1 MPHSLKSELTR
12 HNDKALRTV
21 SVVTCGGSLI
31 FYKCSLSILRVCYY
45 DQIKFYNTANLI
57 QR

>member
-1 MPHSLKSELTR
+1 MLHSMTSELTR
-12 HNDKALRTV
+12 QNDNALRTV

-31 FYKCSLSILRVCYY
+31 FCKCSLSILRVCCYS
-45 DQIKFYNTANLI
+45 QIKFYNTANLI